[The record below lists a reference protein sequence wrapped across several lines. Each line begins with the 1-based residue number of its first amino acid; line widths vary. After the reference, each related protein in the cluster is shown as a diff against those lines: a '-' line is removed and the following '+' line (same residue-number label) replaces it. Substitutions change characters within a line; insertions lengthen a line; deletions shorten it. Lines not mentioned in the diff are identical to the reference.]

1 MKKYLLF
8 SLMFLCLFLG
18 CEEEDS
24 VCDNDF
30 QEINGLCYDNND
42 LSVLS
47 DFREC
52 SELFDDTTSVFDIG
66 NQEWEDG
73 RLTYLYLYNNQLTS
87 LPESIGNLSSLEDL
101 YLSFNQLT
109 SLPESIGSLNSLERL
124 WLDYNQLT
132 SLPESIGSL
141 SSLETLYL

>member
-1 MKKYLLF
+1 MKKYYLF

-30 QEINGLCYDNND
+30 QEIDGLCYNYND
-42 LSVLS
+42 LDILS

-87 LPESIGNLSSLEDL
+87 LPESICDIPSSC
-101 YLSFNQLT
+101 Y
-109 SLPESIGSLNSLERL
+109 IRV
-124 WLDYNQLT
+124 DYNQLCEEYHFDCID
-132 SLPESIGSL
+132 SWDPQDCGP
-141 SSLETLYL
+141 